1 MQANNTDGAA
11 YFHLKKH
18 FALPHKRRAFSF
30 VNRVFI
36 FIGIPAPPNEKSSRS
51 RRFSAGSPPCRSRLN
66 DVLYNIAR
74 IWAIVNKRV

>member
-36 FIGIPAPPNEKSSRS
+36 FIGIPAPPNEKSLAPAD
-51 RRFSAGSPPCRSRLN
+51 FQQ
-66 DVLYNIAR
+66 VLPLP
-74 IWAIVNKRV
+74 KPT

>member
-11 YFHLKKH
+11 YFHVKKH

-36 FIGIPAPPNEKSSRS
+36 FIGIPAPPNEKILSLPPIFS
-51 RRFSAGSPPCRSRLN
+51 RFSPPAETDLTMCF
-66 DVLYNIAR
+66 I
-74 IWAIVNKRV
+74 I